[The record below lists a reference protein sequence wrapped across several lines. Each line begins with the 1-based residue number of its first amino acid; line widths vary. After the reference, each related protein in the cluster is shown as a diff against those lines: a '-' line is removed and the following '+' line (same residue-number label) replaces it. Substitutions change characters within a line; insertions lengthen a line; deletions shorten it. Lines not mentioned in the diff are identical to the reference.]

1 MWAEPGGRQET
12 LEIIIY
18 SNQRGRSYSNT
29 HVSPSKVI
37 SNCWQE
43 QRANMSGS
51 DDSDRISLS
60 LAARRLQ
67 QAAAPPLHWTG
78 NYTASSKQAGKH
90 RRDAASRT
98 AESWA
103 ALGSLQV
110 DHENSQSASFCSGCE
125 EAVQ

>member
-1 MWAEPGGRQET
+1 MSDST
-12 LEIIIY
+12 L
-18 SNQRGRSYSNT
+18 RTG
-29 HVSPSKVI
+29 
-37 SNCWQE
+37 
-43 QRANMSGS
+43 

-78 NYTASSKQAGKH
+78 NYTASPQQAGKH

-98 AESWA
+98 AESRA

-110 DHENSQSASFCSGCE
+110 DHENVLQQSVSVFLFWL
-125 EAVQ
+125 

>member
-1 MWAEPGGRQET
+1 
-12 LEIIIY
+12 
-18 SNQRGRSYSNT
+18 
-29 HVSPSKVI
+29 
-37 SNCWQE
+37 
-43 QRANMSGS
+43 MSDS

-60 LAARRLQ
+60 LAAGRLQ

-98 AESWA
+98 AESRA

-110 DHENSQSASFCSGCE
+110 DHENVLQQSVSVFLFWL
-125 EAVQ
+125 